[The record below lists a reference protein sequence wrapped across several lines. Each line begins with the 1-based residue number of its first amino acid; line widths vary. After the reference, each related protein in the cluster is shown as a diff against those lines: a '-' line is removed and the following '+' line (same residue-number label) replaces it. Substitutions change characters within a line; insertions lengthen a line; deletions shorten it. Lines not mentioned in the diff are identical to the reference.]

1 MNVSRHKPH
10 VPDLVPTWAPA
21 TGQTDWAHG
30 ALWPGKGPAYLQ
42 EPLGRHEFLV
52 SLSLAES
59 TLQPPGEKLTERV
72 PPSLDAEH
80 SAPYSE
86 ARCLILLVTQTGRR
100 PRSHPRASEG
110 LIGGALG
117 VGCAK
122 MHLVQSLQGSC
133 LCLGHNSTHPSLRS
147 KECRHN
153 YFFV

>member
-42 EPLGRHEFLV
+42 EPLGRHEVLV

-59 TLQPPGEKLTERV
+59 TLQSPGEKLTERV

-80 SAPYSE
+80 SAPHSE

-110 LIGGALG
+110 LKEGLWELAVLRCTLYSPCK
-117 VGCAK
+117 VPVCAWVTTQ
-122 MHLVQSLQGSC
+122 LTPL
-133 LCLGHNSTHPSLRS
+133 
-147 KECRHN
+147 
-153 YFFV
+153 